1 MIKKILLMSLFL
13 CAVLVFAQTTAED
26 TKTETTQQSVE
37 KLGEFPGGINEF
49 RKQLMNHFRADKL
62 KLDKGTVNTTVTFV
76 INTDGSVSDI
86 KASGENQVMN
96 DESVRAVSK
105 IKTKWIPAELNGE
118 KVKYNFTMPF
128 TLSF

>member
-1 MIKKILLMSLFL
+1 MKKILIMFLFL
-13 CAVLVFAQTTAED
+13 SSAVAFAQISAENVGEVAAQENVG
-26 TKTETTQQSVE
+26 KPA
-37 KLGEFPGGINEF
+37 EFPGGINEF
-49 RKQLMNHFRADKL
+49 RNLLMKNFRSEKL
-62 KLDKGTVNTTVTFV
+62 KIDKGIVNTTVTFV

>member
-1 MIKKILLMSLFL
+1 MKKILIMFLFL
-13 CAVLVFAQTTAED
+13 SSAVAFAQITSENVGEAAAHENVG
-26 TKTETTQQSVE
+26 KPA
-37 KLGEFPGGINEF
+37 EFPGGINEF